1 MSPRLTLDCL
11 KGKKG
16 SIALCRLTAL
26 ITMIGDRWPG
36 RVPLMAHMSRGR
48 AQSVGEREID
58 VEDGP

>member
-1 MSPRLTLDCL
+1 
-11 KGKKG
+11 
-16 SIALCRLTAL
+16 
-26 ITMIGDRWPG
+26 MIGDRWPG